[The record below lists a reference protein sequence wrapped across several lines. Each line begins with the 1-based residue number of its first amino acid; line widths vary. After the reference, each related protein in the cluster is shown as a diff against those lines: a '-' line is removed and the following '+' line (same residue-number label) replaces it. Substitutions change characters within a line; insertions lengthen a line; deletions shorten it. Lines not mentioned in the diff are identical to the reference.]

1 MSQGRGCLT
10 DTRPTTSP
18 APAQATPPERSPRP
32 WKSEAGVDPASH
44 LRAWMSGLEQAAVN
58 QQPGSGTSIG
68 SKNRSEVSINELE
81 MGLPAEKY
89 REEQEEVDQYAEG
102 GTSVLNAT
110 KSRWL
115 SLTVPWAWFEYLI

>member
-1 MSQGRGCLT
+1 
-10 DTRPTTSP
+10 
-18 APAQATPPERSPRP
+18 
-32 WKSEAGVDPASH
+32 
-44 LRAWMSGLEQAAVN
+44 MSGLEQAAVN
-58 QQPGSGTSIG
+58 QQPGSGTSVG
-68 SKNRSEVSINELE
+68 SKNRSEVSINKLE

-89 REEQEEVDQYAEG
+89 REEQEVVDQYAEG